1 MGAVSS
7 IASAV
12 SDVVGGAVSTVGD
25 VVGGAVDAV
34 GDVGK
39 SIDSAVRDVIPGG
52 WATVAAVTAAV
63 LTDGAS
69 LGADSAIGAGDIAAA
84 NATADPIAALNASQ
98 GWTAADTGY
107 LADIGA
113 TPGLLS
119 TAEANNAALANA
131 APETVAPTPEP
142 TPQSSVPAE
151 QIAAANETTDPI
163 AALNGQQGWTKADIP
178 YLESIGASPEIL
190 AAAAANNAALA
201 SSISPLTAVRGLGL
215 VNSLLGGTQTPQQ
228 AGGGQQAFNTGGAR
242 TGVDYS
248 QLMGLLSQQ
257 PMRRNVSS
265 LLG

>member
-7 IASAV
+7 LASAV
-12 SDVVGGAVSTVGD
+12 GDAVGGAVGAVGD
-25 VVGGAVDAV
+25 VVGGAIDAV

-52 WATVAAVTAAV
+52 WATVGAVAAAV

-69 LGADSAIGAGDIAAA
+69 LLGDSAIGAEELAAA

-113 TPGLLS
+113 TQGLLS

-131 APETVAPTPEP
+131 TPEP
-142 TPQSSVPAE
+142 LPQSSVPAE
-151 QIAAANETTDPI
+151 QIAAANETSDPI

-228 AGGGQQAFNTGGAR
+228 AGGGQQAYNTGGAR

>member
-7 IASAV
+7 LASA
-12 SDVVGGAVSTVGD
+12 VGD
-25 VVGGAVDAV
+25 VVGGAVDTVGSAVGAV
-34 GDVGK
+34 GDVVHDAG
-39 SIDSAVRDVIPGG
+39 SAINSAVKDVIPGG
-52 WATVAAVTAAV
+52 WATVAAVTAAI

-69 LGADSAIGAGDIAAA
+69 LGADSTIGAEELAAA

-113 TPGLLS
+113 TQGLLS

-131 APETVAPTPEP
+131 TPEP
-142 TPQSSVPAE
+142 LPQSSVPAE
-151 QIAAANETTDPI
+151 QIAAANETSDPI

-178 YLESIGASPEIL
+178 YLESIGASPEII
-190 AAAAANNAALA
+190 AAANANNAALA

-228 AGGGQQAFNTGGAR
+228 AGGGQQAYNTGGER